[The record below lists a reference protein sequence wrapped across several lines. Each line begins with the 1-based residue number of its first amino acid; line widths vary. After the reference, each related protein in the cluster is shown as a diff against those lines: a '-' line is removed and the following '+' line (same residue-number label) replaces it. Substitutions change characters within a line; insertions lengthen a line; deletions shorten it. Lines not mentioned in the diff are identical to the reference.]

1 MLYEIVFSP
10 TGGTQRAARFLG
22 AALEEE
28 ARRIDLSDP
37 DADFSACVLAPEDVC
52 IVAVPS
58 FGGRV
63 PQVAVERLSRIRG
76 GGAQAVLL
84 CVYGNRAYDD
94 TLLELKETLEKTGMR
109 CRAAVAAVAEHSIMH
124 AFAAGR
130 PDARDEEE
138 LRTFGERIRASL
150 REAPDAPAVHVPGAA
165 PYRAYG
171 GVPMKPKAGR
181 ACTGCGLCAGKCPV
195 KAIDPQ
201 SPAKTDE
208 KACISCMRCVALCPN
223 HARRVN
229 AALVFA
235 ASQKMKKACEGRKP
249 NELFL

>member
-1 MLYEIVFSP
+1 MRYEIVFSP
-10 TGGTQRAARFLG
+10 TGGTQEAVRFLG
-22 AALEEE
+22 AAWGDE
-28 ARRIDLSDP
+28 ASRINLSDP
-37 DADFSACVLAPEDVC
+37 QTDFSACAFAPEDVC
-52 IVAVPS
+52 LVAVPS

-63 PQVAVERLSRIRG
+63 PQVAVERLSQMRG

-94 TLLELKETLEKTGMR
+94 TLLELRETLEKTGMR

-138 LRTFGERIRASL
+138 LRAYGERVRARL
-150 REAPDAPAVHVPGAA
+150 GEAPDAPDVRVPGAS
-165 PYRAYG
+165 PYREYG

-181 ACTGCGLCAGKCPV
+181 ECTACGLCARKCPV
-195 KAIDPQ
+195 GAIDPHD
-201 SPAKTDE
+201 PAKTDE
-208 KACISCMRCVALCPN
+208 KACISCMRCVSICPA
-223 HARRVN
+223 HARKVN

>member
-1 MLYEIVFSP
+1 MRYEIVFSP
-10 TGGTQRAARFLG
+10 TGGTQEAARFLG
-22 AALEEE
+22 AAWGDE
-28 ARRIDLSDP
+28 ASRIDLSDP
-37 DADFSACVLAPEDVC
+37 RTDFAACVFAPEDVC
-52 IVAVPS
+52 LVAVPS

-63 PQVAVERLSRIRG
+63 PQVAVERLSQMRG

-94 TLLELKETLEKTGMR
+94 TLLELRETLEKAGMR

-138 LRTFGERIRASL
+138 LRAYGERV
-150 REAPDAPAVHVPGAA
+150 RERLGEVPDAPDVRVPGAS
-165 PYRAYG
+165 PYREYG

-181 ACTGCGLCAGKCPV
+181 ACTACGLCARKCPV
-195 KAIDPQ
+195 GAIDPHD
-201 SPAKTDE
+201 PAKTDE
-208 KACISCMRCVALCPN
+208 KACISCMRCVSICPA
-223 HARRVN
+223 HARKVN